1 MSYIRHED
9 KIIKIVDNY
18 PIFDI
23 EEKTDIQM
31 EIRKVYKK
39 AHILDMTTTSFQGM
53 SADEVYRK
61 AKAYDL
67 LKEDLLINEKVFRE
81 QAENDEI
88 SDIIHGHYV
97 ALLVQA
103 ELESADDER

>member
-1 MSYIRHED
+1 MAYEYED
-9 KIIKIVDNY
+9 KINEA
-18 PIFDI
+18 FF
-23 EEKTDIQM
+23 
-31 EIRKVYKK
+31 K
-39 AHILDMTTTSFQGM
+39 AGRDGRNVNKELLAELQ
-53 SADEVYRK
+53 EVYRK

-103 ELESADDER
+103 ELERTDDER

>member
-1 MSYIRHED
+1 MGVDYQSNGYFNMS
-9 KIIKIVDNY
+9 
-18 PIFDI
+18 I
-23 EEKTDIQM
+23 EVE
-31 EIRKVYKK
+31 E
-39 AHILDMTTTSFQGM
+39 A
-53 SADEVYRK
+53 YRK

-81 QAENDEI
+81 QAENDEV

-103 ELESADDER
+103 ELERADDENQSI

>member
-1 MSYIRHED
+1 MAYEYENDVISELEQMGVDYQSNGYFDMS
-9 KIIKIVDNY
+9 
-18 PIFDI
+18 I
-23 EEKTDIQM
+23 EVE
-31 EIRKVYKK
+31 
-39 AHILDMTTTSFQGM
+39 
-53 SADEVYRK
+53 EVYRK

>member
-1 MSYIRHED
+1 MAYKYED
-9 KIIKIVDNY
+9 KINEAFFIAGRDGRNVN
-18 PIFDI
+18 I
-23 EEKTDIQM
+23 ELLVELQQ
-31 EIRKVYKK
+31 VYN
-39 AHILDMTTTSFQGM
+39 
-53 SADEVYRK
+53 K

-81 QAENDEI
+81 QAENDEV

-103 ELESADDER
+103 ELERE

>member
-1 MSYIRHED
+1 MAYEYENDVISELEQMGVDYQSNGYFNMS
-9 KIIKIVDNY
+9 
-18 PIFDI
+18 I
-23 EEKTDIQM
+23 EVE
-31 EIRKVYKK
+31 
-39 AHILDMTTTSFQGM
+39 
-53 SADEVYRK
+53 EVYRK

-81 QAENDEI
+81 QAENDEV

-103 ELESADDER
+103 ELERADDENQSI

>member
-1 MSYIRHED
+1 MAYEYEEYIKNVIGTEALFIHEER
-9 KIIKIVDNY
+9 IR
-18 PIFDI
+18 
-23 EEKTDIQM
+23 EERVQ
-31 EIRKVYKK
+31 E
-39 AHILDMTTTSFQGM
+39 LQ
-53 SADEVYRK
+53 EVYRK

>member
-1 MSYIRHED
+1 MAYEYEGYIKNTIRTEAVFSHE
-9 KIIKIVDNY
+9 
-18 PIFDI
+18 I
-23 EEKTDIQM
+23 EQKYDRMLEL
-31 EIRKVYKK
+31 E
-39 AHILDMTTTSFQGM
+39 
-53 SADEVYRK
+53 EVYRK

-81 QAENDEI
+81 QAENDEV

-103 ELESADDER
+103 ELERADDEN

>member
-1 MSYIRHED
+1 MAYEYDMKNLIAKLSGVWVES
-9 KIIKIVDNY
+9 
-18 PIFDI
+18 
-23 EEKTDIQM
+23 EKK
-31 EIRKVYKK
+31 EILKE
-39 AHILDMTTTSFQGM
+39 LQ
-53 SADEVYRK
+53 EVYRK

-103 ELESADDER
+103 ELERTDDER

>member
-1 MSYIRHED
+1 MAYEYEES
-9 KIIKIVDNY
+9 IKNLMV
-18 PIFDI
+18 
-23 EEKTDIQM
+23 
-31 EIRKVYKK
+31 
-39 AHILDMTTTSFQGM
+39 
-53 SADEVYRK
+53 SAKGISWTNIDTHKHANKELQEAYRK

-103 ELESADDER
+103 ELERADDER

>member
-1 MSYIRHED
+1 MAYEYEGKLLDYASDSKTYEEYKAMSQEL
-9 KIIKIVDNY
+9 
-18 PIFDI
+18 
-23 EEKTDIQM
+23 Q
-31 EIRKVYKK
+31 
-39 AHILDMTTTSFQGM
+39 
-53 SADEVYRK
+53 EVYHK

>member
-1 MSYIRHED
+1 MAYEYEHDVISELEQMGVDYQSNGYFNMS
-9 KIIKIVDNY
+9 
-18 PIFDI
+18 I
-23 EEKTDIQM
+23 ELE
-31 EIRKVYKK
+31 
-39 AHILDMTTTSFQGM
+39 
-53 SADEVYRK
+53 EVYRK

-81 QAENDEI
+81 QAENDEV

-103 ELESADDER
+103 ELERADDENQSI

>member
-1 MSYIRHED
+1 MAYEYEMKNLIAKLSGVWVES
-9 KIIKIVDNY
+9 
-18 PIFDI
+18 
-23 EEKTDIQM
+23 EKK
-31 EIRKVYKK
+31 EILKE
-39 AHILDMTTTSFQGM
+39 LQ
-53 SADEVYRK
+53 EVYRK

-103 ELESADDER
+103 ELERTDDER